1 MAPTASR
8 FPARAS
14 APAQPTR
21 DAARSAGGPGG
32 SGGSGGD
39 WLVRA
44 LGWASAGTAV
54 PLLLTPGGFGRA
66 IGVGDG
72 PRQRA
77 AVATAGV
84 RELASA
90 GGLLRWPSAVWL
102 WARVG
107 GDLMDLTLLR
117 RALRSPNNDKLRTVA
132 ALVAVAGITGVDVYT
147 ALTRLPRRAEVCLTA
162 SVTVATSASQAH
174 DLWRQLE
181 ILPSFMAHL
190 DEVSTTGPVT
200 SHWRASVPFGRT
212 VEWDAEIT
220 GDVAG
225 ELLAWR

>member
-1 MAPTASR
+1 
-8 FPARAS
+8 
-14 APAQPTR
+14 
-21 DAARSAGGPGG
+21 
-32 SGGSGGD
+32 
-39 WLVRA
+39 
-44 LGWASAGTAV
+44 
-54 PLLLTPGGFGRA
+54 
-66 IGVGDG
+66 
-72 PRQRA
+72 
-77 AVATAGV
+77 
-84 RELASA
+84 
-90 GGLLRWPSAVWL
+90 
-102 WARVG
+102 
-107 GDLMDLTLLR
+107 MDLTLLR

-225 ELLAWR
+225 ELLAWRSLDNAPIYSEGDVRFTPAPGGRGTEIHVTLRYSMAAPRLAVAAARYFGAHPSERLDDELRRFKQVAETGEVVRSEGAPGGKPARREFPQHPARPLWPEELTEVLS